1 MSEWGT
7 VALGEILTLKY
18 GRALKNGDRKG
29 GTVPVVG
36 SSGIVGWHDA
46 SVVEKSTL
54 VIGRKGSIGSLT
66 LIEGASWPIDT
77 AYYADFDPEI
87 VDLRW
92 LTHQMAGFDLKL
104 LNKAAAV
111 PGLNRDDVY
120 RLHTVLPPLTE
131 QRRIAS
137 ILDEADAIRM
147 KRRTQL
153 AHLDDLPLA
162 ALNELDQD
170 SVYLRPAS
178 ELMPVM
184 RNGVS
189 PSTNG
194 TFTAEVLTLSAIT
207 QGRFDAT
214 YSKRADFAVEPGPDK
229 RPSKLDFLM
238 CRGNGNRSLVG
249 VGRAPSKDYADLIFP
264 DTIIAGR
271 INENIVTMPYLETVW
286 QTRAIRDQIERLA
299 RTTNGTFK
307 VNQDSL
313 GSVQVPLPALES
325 QKLFA
330 ERLARI
336 NTERDRV
343 ARALVADEELFA
355 ALQHRAFRGEL

>member
-29 GTVPVVG
+29 GPVPVVG

-46 SVVEKSTL
+46 SIVDKSTL

-92 LTHQMAGFDLKL
+92 LAHQLAGFDLKL

-137 ILDEADAIRM
+137 ILDEVDAIRT
-147 KRRTQL
+147 KRRAQL
-153 AHLDDLPLA
+153 AHLDELPRSLLHEALGETKWAQEKIGTLGKVTTGKTPPTGKDGMFGGSIPFVTPGDLGSGSTSVRTVTPEGAQLSRTVSPGATLVCCIGATIGKTGRTAERSAFNQQINAIEWGDNIDDTFGYFLMKSMSPTIANAGASTTLPL
-162 ALNELDQD
+162 L
-170 SVYLRPAS
+170 PK
-178 ELMPVM
+178 
-184 RNGVS
+184 
-189 PSTNG
+189 
-194 TFTAEVLTLSAIT
+194 
-207 QGRFDAT
+207 GRFVELEIPTPPLRVQHA
-214 YSKRADFAVEPGPDK
+214 FAEK
-229 RPSKLDFLM
+229 
-238 CRGNGNRSLVG
+238 
-249 VGRAPSKDYADLIFP
+249 
-264 DTIIAGR
+264 
-271 INENIVTMPYLETVW
+271 VT
-286 QTRAIRDQIERLA
+286 AIRA
-299 RTTNGTFK
+299 
-307 VNQDSL
+307 
-313 GSVQVPLPALES
+313 
-325 QKLFA
+325 
-330 ERLARI
+330 
-336 NTERDRV
+336 ERDRV
-343 ARALVADEELFA
+343 ARALEADDELFA